1 MLEEPETNHMLH
13 IIDKFYGDKRLIWR
27 ADDKESKAKAIEEF
41 KERLKKGWLA
51 FKVDP
56 DNPGKGTLIKDFD
69 ENAEKIVLTPPVA
82 GG

>member
-1 MLEEPETNHMLH
+1 MAMLH

-27 ADDKESKAKAIEEF
+27 ADDKESKTKAIEEF

-51 FKVDP
+51 FKVNIDDP
-56 DNPGKGTLIKDFD
+56 HKGTMLREFD
-69 ENAEKIVLTPPVA
+69 ESAEKIIMTPPPA